1 MLRIGITGG
10 IGAGKTFVSKR
21 LEAMGFPIFDSDKV
35 AKQLMNTNPEIRIK
49 LTEWIGEECYNENG
63 LNRAFV
69 AQKMFNN
76 AELKQQI
83 EQLVHPKVAQAFEKW
98 AEEQESNLVFIESA
112 ILYESGFDQYVD
124 KVLMIDADTETRI
137 KRTMQRD
144 ICSREQAEQRVNAQ
158 MDQAEKRKRAD
169 FVLENNPYSDV
180 NAQLFKLVKSLYIL
194 E

>member
-21 LEAMGFPIFDSDKV
+21 LEAMGFPILDSDKV
-35 AKQLMNTNPEIRIK
+35 AKQLMNNNPEIRIK

-83 EQLVHPKVAQAFEKW
+83 EQLVHPKVAQAFDKW

-124 KVLMIDADTETRI
+124 KVLMVDADKETRI

>member
-83 EQLVHPKVAQAFEKW
+83 EQLVHPKVAQAFDKW

-124 KVLMIDADTETRI
+124 KVLMVDADTETRI

-180 NAQLFKLVKSLYIL
+180 NAQLFKLVKSLYVI

>member
-35 AKQLMNTNPEIRIK
+35 AKQLMNNNPEIRIK

-83 EQLVHPKVAQAFEKW
+83 EQLVHPKVAQAFDKW

-124 KVLMIDADTETRI
+124 KVLMVDADTETRI

-180 NAQLFKLVKSLYIL
+180 NAQLFKLVKSLYVI

>member
-35 AKQLMNTNPEIRIK
+35 AKQLMNNNPEIRIK

-83 EQLVHPKVAQAFEKW
+83 EQLVHPKVAQAFDKW

-124 KVLMIDADTETRI
+124 KVLMVDADTETRI

-180 NAQLFKLVKSLYIL
+180 NAQLFKLVKSLYVL

>member
-49 LTEWIGEECYNENG
+49 LSEWIGEECYNENG

-83 EQLVHPKVAQAFEKW
+83 EQLVHPKVAQAFDKW

-124 KVLMIDADTETRI
+124 KVLMIDADKETRI

-158 MDQAEKRKRAD
+158 MDQVEKRKRAD

-180 NAQLFKLVKSLYIL
+180 NAQLFKLVKSLYVI

>member
-35 AKQLMNTNPEIRIK
+35 AKQLMNNNPEIRIK

-83 EQLVHPKVAQAFEKW
+83 EQLVHPKVAQAFDKW

-124 KVLMIDADTETRI
+124 KVLMVDADTETRI

>member
-35 AKQLMNTNPEIRIK
+35 AKQLMNNNPEIRIK

-83 EQLVHPKVAQAFEKW
+83 EQLVHPKVAQAFDKW

-124 KVLMIDADTETRI
+124 KVLMVDADTETRI

-158 MDQAEKRKRAD
+158 MDQAEKRKRAN

>member
-1 MLRIGITGG
+1 
-10 IGAGKTFVSKR
+10 
-21 LEAMGFPIFDSDKV
+21 
-35 AKQLMNTNPEIRIK
+35 MNTNPEIRIK
-49 LTEWIGEECYNENG
+49 LSEWIGEECYNENG

-124 KVLMIDADTETRI
+124 KVLMVDADTETRI

-180 NAQLFKLVKSLYIL
+180 NAQLFKLVKSLYVL

>member
-35 AKQLMNTNPEIRIK
+35 AKQLMNNNPEIRIK

-83 EQLVHPKVAQAFEKW
+83 EQLVHPKVAQAFDKW

-124 KVLMIDADTETRI
+124 KVLMVDADTETRI

-158 MDQAEKRKRAD
+158 MDQVEKRKRAD
-169 FVLENNPYSDV
+169 FVIENNPYSDV
-180 NAQLFKLVKSLYIL
+180 NAQLFKLVKSLYVI

>member
-83 EQLVHPKVAQAFEKW
+83 EQLVHPKVAQAFDKW

-124 KVLMIDADTETRI
+124 KVLMVDADTETRI

>member
-1 MLRIGITGG
+1 
-10 IGAGKTFVSKR
+10 
-21 LEAMGFPIFDSDKV
+21 
-35 AKQLMNTNPEIRIK
+35 
-49 LTEWIGEECYNENG
+49 
-63 LNRAFV
+63 
-69 AQKMFNN
+69 
-76 AELKQQI
+76 
-83 EQLVHPKVAQAFEKW
+83 VAQAFDKW

-124 KVLMIDADTETRI
+124 KVLMVDADTETRI

-180 NAQLFKLVKSLYIL
+180 NAQLFKLVKSLYVI